1 MLPSTPA
8 GAWGVALEI
17 RPAVLQADSLQA
29 WSDRKDMKISQKQ
42 RKYGCSN
49 IKRYQK
55 YGLKTIKH
63 RNLSMK
69 HSGFAINYIYIYMWY
84 IYIWY
89 IYIYDMIWYDMIW
102 YDMIWY
108 DMLCYDMIW
117 YDTYIHIYIYM
128 SRSLSLSLTIAV
140 CRLSPHSKTT
150 PMHKHHDSN
159 WMVWMSWNKMRIYQT
174 YSMNDAHLKW
184 YAPT

>member
-69 HSGFAINYIYIYMWY
+69 HSGFAINYIYMWY
-84 IYIWY
+84 IYIYDIY
-89 IYIYDMIWYDMIW
+89 IYIYMIWYDMIWYDMIW

-117 YDTYIHIYIYM
+117 YDMIWYDMIWYIHTYIYIYM
-128 SRSLSLSLTIAV
+128 SRSLSLSNNCCLQAI
-140 CRLSPHSKTT
+140 P
-150 PMHKHHDSN
+150 PF
-159 WMVWMSWNKMRIYQT
+159 
-174 YSMNDAHLKW
+174 
-184 YAPT
+184 